1 MTKLATRRN
10 RVNKALTGLDNYH
23 NAIPLD
29 KIQKILA
36 KHGFMMLQED
46 NTEWAGFFCGDEG
59 RADFNL
65 TDTTKANYAYLR
77 LSESGELVDATR
89 MPDNGVTWEFTSAYW
104 KPKPGNSPY
113 SISQETISK
122 EEYETFHAMDMQT
135 MDVYD
140 ESTMRWNP
148 ITCMLCMTWY
158 KMPSGRYEIVAYM
171 S

>member
-65 TDTTKANYAYLR
+65 TDTTKAIYVYLR
-77 LSESGELVDATR
+77 IHQTGELVDATR
-89 MPDNGVTWEFTSAYW
+89 IPDNGSAWDFTGEYWES
-104 KPKPGNSPY
+104 GDSPY
-113 SISQETISK
+113 TVDQEVTSK

-140 ESTMRWNP
+140 ESVMRWNP
-148 ITCMLCMTWY
+148 IHSMLCMTWY